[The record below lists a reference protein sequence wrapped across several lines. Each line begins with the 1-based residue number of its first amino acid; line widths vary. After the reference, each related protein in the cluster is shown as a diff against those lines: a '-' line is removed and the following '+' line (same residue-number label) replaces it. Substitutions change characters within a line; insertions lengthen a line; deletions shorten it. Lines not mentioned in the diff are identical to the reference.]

1 MNPRYSMDMHF
12 REYVQHTSHA
22 DQFAQDDGYTY
33 TDLEVANLYYSNY
46 PGMKVKEIAIMTDR
60 SVGEMYRI
68 LHRHGQPNRLKQ
80 NYSNV
85 LSFHD
90 AGLGINQIAE
100 LTGYTP
106 RNVRYI
112 LKSHLMKEG

>member
-1 MNPRYSMDMHF
+1 MEMHF
-12 REYVQHTSHA
+12 REYVQHT
-22 DQFAQDDGYTY
+22 DQPTQGDGYTY

-46 PGMKVKEIAIMTDR
+46 PGMKVKEIAVMTGR

-68 LHRHGQPNRLKQ
+68 LHRHGQPNRRKQ

-85 LSFHD
+85 LSLHD
-90 AGLGINQIAE
+90 AGLGINRIAE

-112 LKSHLMKEG
+112 LKNHLMKEG